1 MVRPRSHATGEN
13 PFSRLQVADIGD
25 VVASL
30 YNVQVGVTAR
40 CAGGDIVPACCRV
53 PAPPSLRST
62 PPSSLAAACLSPWAG
77 TTSSPTPSCGRLPPR
92 TAPSRSEEYIYI
104 SYGKYIFKVIHV
116 DAHSDTAPSMMGE
129 RLAHGTPFRCAW
141 EDGILDNKRVVQ
153 VGEILYAIEPEGHYR
168 VISDL
173 LLLHLRFYVFSQIG
187 LRGTGWSHGDIGW
200 GREQGW
206 RVVQAEECWHK

>member
-1 MVRPRSHATGEN
+1 MMVRPRSHATGEN

-40 CAGGDIVPACCRV
+40 CAGGDIVPACCRL

-62 PPSSLAAACLSPWAG
+62 PPSSLAAACRSPWAG
-77 TTSSPTPSCGRLPPR
+77 TTSSPTPSCGQQPPH

-116 DAHSDTAPSMMGE
+116 YAHSDTAPSMMGE

-173 LLLHLRFYVFSQIG
+173 LL
-187 LRGTGWSHGDIGW
+187 
-200 GREQGW
+200 
-206 RVVQAEECWHK
+206 